1 VGVGTPSPSQKL
13 SVEGTSFVGASFNG
27 IGIGDSTERL
37 RVGYKDGTPDTGL
50 VPSQIIASTST
61 LQFASRDNS
70 LGTITFATG
79 TGIPERMRITSA
91 GGVSFGSS
99 GTAYGTSGQ
108 VLQSNGNA
116 APTWVTNISGNAA
129 NVTGTVA
136 VANGGTG
143 LTTTPAN
150 GALDIGNGTGF
161 TRTTL
166 TAGSNITITNAS
178 GSITIASSGATPGPA
193 FSAYSNTN
201 QTVSNTTGVVIAAN
215 TEEYD
220 TGGCYNNT
228 GSTVTLNGLSVPA
241 YSFCPNVAG
250 YYQISGGIQYGYS
263 TCNRALIQL
272 VKNGAGYKR
281 LTDLNTNPNSLT
293 GSSTVYLNGTG
304 DYINI
309 QGYMSATG
317 TLTFNGGSGDTTL
330 TWING
335 SMVRSA

>member
-1 VGVGTPSPSQKL
+1 MSQ
-13 SVEGTSFVGASFNG
+13 V
-27 IGIGDSTERL
+27 
-37 RVGYKDGTPDTGL
+37 
-50 VPSQIIASTST
+50 IIAGDTS
-61 LQFASRDNS
+61 
-70 LGTITFATG
+70 GTITLQAPAVSGSTMLTLPAT
-79 TGIPERMRITSA
+79 
-91 GGVSFGSS
+91 S
-99 GTAYGTSGQ
+99 GT
-108 VLQSNGNA
+108 V
-116 APTWVTNISGNAA
+116 
-129 NVTGTVA
+129 
-136 VANGGTG
+136 
-143 LTTTPAN
+143 LTTASTAVITQAMLGTN
-150 GALDIGNGTGF
+150 VVGN
-161 TRTTL
+161 
-166 TAGSNITITNAS
+166 
-178 GSITIASSGATPGPA
+178 GPA

-293 GSSTVYLNGTG
+293 GSSAVYLNGTG
-304 DYINI
+304 DYVNI